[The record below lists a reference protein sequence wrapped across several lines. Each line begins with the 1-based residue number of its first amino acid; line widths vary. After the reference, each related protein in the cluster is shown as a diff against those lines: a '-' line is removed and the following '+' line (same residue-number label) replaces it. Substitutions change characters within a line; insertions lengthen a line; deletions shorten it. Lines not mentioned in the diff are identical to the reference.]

1 MLLSI
6 GATATATPQ
15 LSGYWES
22 EITFGTPINPR
33 LEWIDDE
40 WVMIIPHPLPAIDP
54 HMTLLG
60 VESTLRIEYTISGWQ
75 FVSESLFT
83 FARDQEWAVGRW
95 WIRPDGWM
103 EQDFFAEGKIG
114 AFGVASHLQFVP
126 KTPAFDFLRTTIDTA
141 IAGLDLRGKSL
152 LTGQGSG
159 FRLRTGGTVDGIT
172 MTAEL
177 FSNMVMD
184 PPDGLAYI
192 LEGIEEDWYW
202 ELVESVHDLRFTGL
216 RASALFLITTIAE
229 LEMVLDFTTEE
240 GFDDLTLTVPD
251 IPLGIPQ
258 LSFDFQV
265 KYTLAEKVVTITPAI
280 TLVDWIHIEPLVSL
294 QWVDGQITGLSL
306 DGLRMEYTRDI
317 VTFTAFSRFDY
328 VPVLEGTYYW
338 QVYRLDIALPDIDL
352 SAAIYF
358 EKGAIWLFEAGKFAV
373 DTAVEVVPG
382 VRASFGLAFTDYGRR
397 TLTAG
402 VRVDW

>member
-22 EITFGTPINPR
+22 EITFTTPINW
-33 LEWIDDE
+33 LFNIIDYDY
-40 WVMIIPHPLPAIDP
+40 PAIDP
-54 HMTLLG
+54 HMTLWEI
-60 VESTLRIEYTISGWQ
+60 ESTLRIEYTIAGWQ
-75 FVSESLFT
+75 FASESLFT
-83 FARDQEWAVGRW
+83 FARDLEWWCLRW
-95 WIRPDGWM
+95 EEQVLWLRPDGWM

-114 AFGVASHLQFVP
+114 AFGVASHLQFLP
-126 KTPAFDFLRTTIDTA
+126 KAEAFGFLRTTVDTA

-152 LTGQGSG
+152 LTGLGSG
-159 FRLRTGGTVDGIT
+159 FRLRAGGMVDGIT
-172 MTAEL
+172 MAAEL

-184 PPDGLAYI
+184 PPDTLTYI

-202 ELVESVHDLRFTGL
+202 ELVAPVHDLRFTGL
-216 RASALFLITTIAE
+216 RASALFPITTIAE

-240 GFDDLTLTVPD
+240 GFDDLTLAVTD

-306 DGLRMEYTRDI
+306 DGLRMEYTHDI

-328 VPVLEGTYYW
+328 IPVLEGTYYW

-382 VRASFGLAFTDYGRR
+382 VRASFGLALTDYGRR